1 MTDKTIQ
8 IQTELHLPESFGD
21 VRRNHGGQTVPQDF
35 FAQFE
40 KKMNA
45 AIDAQVLLDAA
56 EKKTTQPQIQWYRQK
71 RTILSLA
78 ASFVL
83 ILVLGIAFQFDRLGH
98 KLSEDATVNPT
109 EMADAQYSDDE
120 EYFDVPELVEDS
132 YLATTND
139 YELYEYFCE
148 I

>member
-8 IQTELHLPESFGD
+8 IQTELQLPESFGD

-45 AIDAQVLLDAA
+45 SIDAQVLLDAA
-56 EKKTTQPQIQWYRQK
+56 EKKATQPQIQWYRQK

-98 KLSEDATVNPT
+98 MLNETASNVSEI
-109 EMADAQYSDDE
+109 ADVQFSDEIDFYDIPEFVE
-120 EYFDVPELVEDS
+120 ES
-132 YLATTND
+132 YLATTSD
-139 YELYEYFCE
+139 YELYEVFCD